1 MCLGGFG
8 FDLSAMLWILDLFLC
23 GLIRLPGR
31 GFGFVWG
38 FGFGFGLRLARVW
51 VCWFCVIW

>member
-1 MCLGGFG
+1 MWLGGFG
-8 FDLSAMLWILDLFLC
+8 FGLGVMLWILDLFLC

-51 VCWFCVIW
+51 VC